1 MEKRHAKHRIGL
13 PLALSIGVII
23 FIAGCQAPLDER
35 WQMLDGAIKTAV
47 ETNQIPGAVLLTAR
61 DGEVILHRAYGFAD
75 PLTQSPMQPNTLFR
89 ICSQTKAITSTA
101 ALICWEKGL
110 LEIDDPVAKYIP
122 IFASTG
128 ILDSLMADT
137 SFTSTPAENAL
148 TIRHLMTHTNGIP
161 YGEIGDPRYEQLYA
175 KHDVTDLFARD
186 MRSTLEN
193 AEKIGQLALA
203 HEPGSEWTYS
213 LGLDVLVA
221 VIEVAS
227 GQPYAEFVDTEI
239 FEPLGM
245 DDTHFV
251 VPDSDQSRVANVMER
266 TPDGSSWQTHEHPDY
281 TIDYPMHAEWP
292 LCSGGAG
299 LTSSA
304 SDYATFLQMYLG
316 RGAAKG
322 VRVLKEATV
331 DSVMS
336 DQTPGLISGPWQQ
349 GLAFGV
355 KSDAPGAG
363 RFFWSGYFNTQ
374 YYADPVTQE
383 VVVLMKQTFGL
394 NTDTTS
400 TAFNEILWN

>member
-1 MEKRHAKHRIGL
+1 MEKRNTQQRPSL
-13 PLALSIGVII
+13 PVAFSMII
-23 FIAGCQAPLDER
+23 IAIAGCQAPLDER
-35 WQMLDGAIKTAV
+35 WQMLDGAIEAAV
-47 ETNQIPGAVLLTAR
+47 ETNQIPGAVLLTTR

-75 PLTQSPMQPNTLFR
+75 PLTQAPMKPNTLFR
-89 ICSQTKAITSTA
+89 ICSQTKAITATA
-101 ALICWEKGL
+101 AMVCWEKGL
-110 LEIDDPVAKYIP
+110 LELDDPVAKYIP
-122 IFASTG
+122 TFASIG

-137 SFTSTPAENAL
+137 SFSSTPAQNTL

-161 YGEIGDPRYEQLYA
+161 YGKIGDPRYEQLYT
-175 KHDVTDLFARD
+175 KHDVTDLFPRD
-186 MRSTLEN
+186 GRSTYDN
-193 AEKIGQLALA
+193 ADKIGQLALA
-203 HEPGSEWTYS
+203 HEPGAQWTYS

-227 GQPYAEFVDTEI
+227 GQPYADFVEAEI

-251 VPDSDQSRVANVMER
+251 VPELDQSRLANVVER
-266 TPDGSSWQTHEHPDY
+266 APNGSSWQKHQYPDY

-304 SDYATFLQMYLG
+304 SDYAKFLQMYLSH
-316 RGAAKG
+316 GAAKG
-322 VRVLKEATV
+322 VRILKEATV
-331 DSVMS
+331 DSVMA
-336 DQTPGLISGPWQQ
+336 DQAPGLISGPWQQ

-355 KSDAPGAG
+355 KSDSLGAG

-374 YYADPVTQE
+374 YYADPATQE
-383 VVVLMKQTFGL
+383 VVVLMTQTYGL
-394 NTDTTS
+394 ETDTTR